1 MFSRDTARVE
11 KMAMD
16 AVMEIEDRLGH
27 QPRDVSAAKVGY
39 DIESRVPDGRGGWNL
54 RFLEVK
60 GRVVGAETVT
70 VTRNEILTG
79 LNAPTEFLLAVV
91 FVNGDNTQVHY
102 LDRPFTMEPD
112 FGATS
117 VNYNLRDIMPRA
129 KKMSR
134 ENQVEKPCQ

>member
-1 MFSRDTARVE
+1 MFARETSRVE
-11 KMAMD
+11 KAAMD
-16 AVMEIEDRLGH
+16 AVMEVEQHLGH
-27 QPRDVSAAKVGY
+27 EPRDVSAAKVGY

-79 LNAPTEFLLAVV
+79 LNTPIEFLLAVV
-91 FVNGDNTQVHY
+91 FVDGESTEVYY
-102 LDRPFTMEPD
+102 LDRPFATEPD

-117 VNYNLRDIMPRA
+117 VNYSLRDILPRS
-129 KKMSR
+129 KKM
-134 ENQVEKPCQ
+134 N